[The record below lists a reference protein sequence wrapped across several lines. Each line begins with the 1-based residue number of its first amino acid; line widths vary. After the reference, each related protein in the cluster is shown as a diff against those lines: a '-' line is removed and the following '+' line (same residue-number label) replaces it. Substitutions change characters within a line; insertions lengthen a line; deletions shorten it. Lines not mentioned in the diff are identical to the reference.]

1 MFSQTFLNRRNT
13 YGKRIFFRHL
23 DHPVAGE
30 QDHDHKKYNINRGR
44 CSRDQACSKKAG
56 KQDHYKNP
64 INQKSCSQCALI
76 HFLQIFQL
84 LYTDIF
90 QIRNSSFPRFSAAVI
105 FRSNICISFRFR
117 MDMDRCVRSSSL

>member
-1 MFSQTFLNRRNT
+1 N
-13 YGKRIFFRHL
+13 
-23 DHPVAGE
+23 
-30 QDHDHKKYNINRGR
+30 KKYDISRGR

-90 QIRNSSFPRFSAAVI
+90 KYAIHRFLVFPRLLSSAAIFVFLSASAWTWIDRKSTRLNSSHVSISYAV
-105 FRSNICISFRFR
+105 FCLKKKNT
-117 MDMDRCVRSSSL
+117 VNTHPLHALY